1 MRCSLISI
9 CISLASGLFADTL
22 ERGFVAT
29 EAVGQET
36 CDPPHG
42 RHTNAGNVMDLAI
55 GEALLEKFDHVPAI
69 NERLEFRRSAQIPQ
83 EIAAFVD

>member
-1 MRCSLISI
+1 
-9 CISLASGLFADTL
+9 
-22 ERGFVAT
+22 
-29 EAVGQET
+29 
-36 CDPPHG
+36 
-42 RHTNAGNVMDLAI
+42 MDLAI